1 MAKINEKI
9 KYYRKFNNLTRG
21 DLAHMVND
29 TAINIKR
36 YEEGTLM
43 PSLQRLK
50 EISDVL
56 NIDYRDQISIWGGFS
71 YGE

>member
-21 DLAHMVND
+21 DLAHLVND

-56 NIDYRDQISIWGGFS
+56 NIDYRD
-71 YGE
+71 

>member
-9 KYYRKFNNLTRG
+9 KYYRKLNNLTRG
-21 DLAHMVND
+21 DLAHIVND
-29 TAINIKR
+29 TPSNIKR
-36 YEEGTLM
+36 YEEGTLI

-56 NIDYRDQISIWGGFS
+56 NIDYRD
-71 YGE
+71 